1 MTNPFNFGTPVP
13 PHKFVGRWQQIDVIV
28 EDLVNNEGHS
38 HAIIGGR
45 RFGKSS
51 FLETLQYSLLK
62 RLNKNDS
69 KDWYVFPLP
78 INLKRLEN
86 ISADGVFGL
95 ILNMLYRYFTSK
107 RLRNEL
113 GLIFDLDLTNAKL
126 SYFSKHNR
134 TGCTLQ
140 EFEKI
145 IDEFLELFADIYG
158 FLRLVFLM
166 DEAEAVVKKEWTES
180 LFDKL
185 RSLVSEGELK
195 NYVRLVIAGS
205 SEIIEVKQS
214 GSPLLNM
221 MKMTYLES
229 FSKKDIMKIIQW
241 VNNIPQKIADIV
253 FQQCGGHPY
262 ITQYLMHYIYESG
275 VDSLTKD
282 FVLSLANKFKH
293 ERYADLYKWQH
304 EIGISGQFI
313 YKYLQEKEEW
323 LTEEKIRKLINNP
336 SLKVDLSLVALCH
349 HGLAI
354 HDGKWHRYHYSG
366 DLFKSWFNE
375 NILHSLPTQQS
386 QADSLS
392 VTQGKA
398 PNIRIHLKDQVFP
411 TVYCYSLTEKEYPL
425 VICEINN
432 TEPNCIDCLVS
443 IEAEIQG
450 FSDPC
455 SDTIKIAPGEIKSI
469 KLLPT
474 ITHEARLTLNE
485 IRKTVCRIIVR
496 IHEKTGAGVLFDKT
510 YSLQLHSADTA
521 LLATEKADGN
531 IEDLTDYLSIFV
543 TSHRPEIE
551 QVVKKAADR
560 HPDLSIVGYQGD
572 HKEAREIVRSQVNA
586 FFNTL
591 KQDYKLL
598 YTNAPLNFGKQAVQI
613 TQRVRLPIESL
624 KMGQT
629 QANCIDGTILF
640 ASILENVGIEP
651 LLVIVPGHAFIGWR
665 VWNDVNEYDFLETTM
680 IGTDNFKK
688 ALECGNSQYYD
699 AAKKGFENRD
709 LFDPNGFI
717 RIVDVTACREKKIY
731 PIM

>member
-1 MTNPFNFGTPVP
+1 LT
-13 PHKFVGRWQQIDVIV
+13 
-28 EDLVNNEGHS
+28 
-38 HAIIGGR
+38 
-45 RFGKSS
+45 
-51 FLETLQYSLLK
+51 
-62 RLNKNDS
+62 
-69 KDWYVFPLP
+69 
-78 INLKRLEN
+78 
-86 ISADGVFGL
+86 
-95 ILNMLYRYFTSK
+95 
-107 RLRNEL
+107 
-113 GLIFDLDLTNAKL
+113 FDLDLTNTEL
-126 SYFSKHNR
+126 LYFAKHNR
-134 TGCTLQ
+134 TGCTFQ
-140 EFEKI
+140 KFEKI

-185 RSLVSEGELK
+185 RSLVYEGELK
-195 NYVRLVIAGS
+195 NYLRLVIAGS

-221 MKMTYLES
+221 MMLTYLQS
-229 FSKKDIMKIIQW
+229 FSKEDIIKMIQW
-241 VNNIPQKIADIV
+241 SNDIPQKIADIV
-253 FQQCGGHPY
+253 FQQCGGHPF
-262 ITQYLMHYIYESG
+262 IAQYLMHYIYESG
-275 VDSLTKD
+275 VDSLTKE
-282 FVLSLANKFKH
+282 FVLSLANKCKH
-293 ERYADLYKWQH
+293 ERYADLYKWKH
-304 EIGISGQFI
+304 EIGISGQSI
-313 YKYLQEKEEW
+313 YKFLQEKEEW
-323 LTEEKIRKLINNP
+323 LTEKQIRKLVNNP
-336 SLKVDLSLVALCH
+336 SIKVDLSLVVLCY

-354 HDGKWHRYHYSG
+354 HDGNWRRYRYSG
-366 DLFKSWFNE
+366 GLFKSWFND
-375 NILHSLPTQQS
+375 NILLSLPTQQS
-386 QADSLS
+386 LEDNLP

-411 TVYCYSLTEKEYPL
+411 TVYCYSLTEKEYTL

-432 TEPNCIDCLVS
+432 TEPDCLDCLIS

-455 SDTIKIAPGEIKSI
+455 SDTIKIASGEIKSI

-485 IRKTVCRIIVR
+485 IRKAGCRIIVR

-510 YSLQLHSADTA
+510 YSLHLHSTDTA
-521 LLATEKADGN
+521 LLAAEKADGI
-531 IEDLTDYLSIFV
+531 IEDLTDYLSVFV

-560 HPDLSIVGYQGD
+560 HPDLSIVGYQGANNGI
-572 HKEAREIVRSQVNA
+572 EAREIVRSQVNA

-598 YTNAPLNFGKQAVQI
+598 YTNAPLNFGKQAGQI
-613 TQRVRLPIESL
+613 TQRIRLPIDSL

-629 QANCIDGTILF
+629 QANCIDGTVLF

-651 LLVIVPGHAFIGWR
+651 LLVIMPGHAFIGWR
-665 VWNDVNEYDFLETTM
+665 IWNDVNEYDFLETTM
-680 IGTDNFKK
+680 IGTGTFNN
-688 ALECGNSQYYD
+688 ALGCGNAQYND
-699 AAKKGFENRD
+699 AIKKGFDKRN

-717 RIVDVTACREKKIY
+717 RIVDVAACRGKKIN

>member
-1 MTNPFNFGTPVP
+1 
-13 PHKFVGRWQQIDVIV
+13 
-28 EDLVNNEGHS
+28 
-38 HAIIGGR
+38 
-45 RFGKSS
+45 
-51 FLETLQYSLLK
+51 
-62 RLNKNDS
+62 
-69 KDWYVFPLP
+69 
-78 INLKRLEN
+78 
-86 ISADGVFGL
+86 
-95 ILNMLYRYFTSK
+95 
-107 RLRNEL
+107 
-113 GLIFDLDLTNAKL
+113 
-126 SYFSKHNR
+126 
-134 TGCTLQ
+134 
-140 EFEKI
+140 
-145 IDEFLELFADIYG
+145 
-158 FLRLVFLM
+158 
-166 DEAEAVVKKEWTES
+166 
-180 LFDKL
+180 
-185 RSLVSEGELK
+185 
-195 NYVRLVIAGS
+195 
-205 SEIIEVKQS
+205 
-214 GSPLLNM
+214 
-221 MKMTYLES
+221 
-229 FSKKDIMKIIQW
+229 
-241 VNNIPQKIADIV
+241 V
-253 FQQCGGHPY
+253 FQQCGGHPF
-262 ITQYLMHYIYESG
+262 IAQYLMHYIYESC
-275 VDSLTKD
+275 VDSLTKEL
-282 FVLSLANKFKH
+282 VLSLANKFKH
-293 ERYADLYKWQH
+293 ERYADLYKWLRD
-304 EIGISGQFI
+304 IGISVQFI
-313 YKYLQEKEEW
+313 YKFLQEQEEW
-323 LTEEKIRKLINNP
+323 ITEEQIRKMVNNH
-336 SLKVDLSLVALCH
+336 SIKIDLSLVVLCY

-354 HDGKWHRYHYSG
+354 HDGEWRRYRYSG
-366 DLFKSWFNE
+366 DLFKSWFNDS
-375 NILHSLPTQQS
+375 IFLSLPTQQS
-386 QADSLS
+386 QADNLP

-398 PNIRIHLKDQVFP
+398 PNIRIHLKEQVFP

-432 TEPNCIDCLVS
+432 TEPGCLDCRVS

-455 SDTIKIAPGEIKSI
+455 SDTIKIAPGEKKSI

-485 IRKTVCRIIVR
+485 IRKTGCRIIVR

-521 LLATEKADGN
+521 LLATEKGDGS
-531 IEDLTDYLSIFV
+531 IEDLADYLPVFV

-598 YTNAPLNFGKQAVQI
+598 YTNAPLNFGKQAGQI

-665 VWNDVNEYDFLETTM
+665 IWNYVNEYDFLETTM

-688 ALECGNSQYYD
+688 AIGCGNAQYYD
-699 AAKKGFENRD
+699 ALKKGFKNRD